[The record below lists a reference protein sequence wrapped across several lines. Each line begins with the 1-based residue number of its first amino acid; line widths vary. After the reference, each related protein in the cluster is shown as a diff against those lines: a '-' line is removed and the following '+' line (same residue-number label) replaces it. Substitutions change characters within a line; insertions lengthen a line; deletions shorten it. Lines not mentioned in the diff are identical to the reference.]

1 MSPTRLLPLASF
13 VGVLVIVPLAPA
25 QNTRDTAT
33 YRRIKAHLDS
43 VPAID
48 THDHLWPFD
57 KLPGY
62 VETEHG
68 RGMNLAGLWRNSYYT
83 WNHPLTPW
91 QPGQKF
97 DDWWA
102 KAKHDFVNARA
113 ASFYRYQLPAFQ
125 DLYGVDFDRITDAQA
140 REPNDRIY

>member
-1 MSPTRLLPLASF
+1 MLRVRLPALLACLLLPA
-13 VGVLVIVPLAPA
+13 VLPAEAPK
-25 QNTRDTAT
+25 DSAT
-33 YRRIKAHLDS
+33 YKRLKAHLDS

-68 RGMNLAGLWRNSYYT
+68 RGMNLASIWRNSYYPWT
-83 WNHPLTPW
+83 PPLAPW
-91 QPGQKF
+91 RPGMKF

-102 KAKHDFVNARA
+102 AAK
-113 ASFYRYQLPAFQ
+113 
-125 DLYGVDFDRITDAQA
+125 
-140 REPNDRIY
+140 

>member
-1 MSPTRLLPLASF
+1 MFRIYFLVALGYFLSPLGS
-13 VGVLVIVPLAPA
+13 VPA
-25 QNTRDTAT
+25 QEPKNAAT
-33 YRRIKAHLDS
+33 YARLKAQLDS
-43 VPAID
+43 VAAID

-68 RGMNLAGLWRNSYYT
+68 RGMNLASIWRNSYYT

-97 DDWWA
+97 DDWW
-102 KAKHDFVNARA
+102 V
-113 ASFYRYQLPAFQ
+113 
-125 DLYGVDFDRITDAQA
+125 
-140 REPNDRIY
+140 

>member
-1 MSPTRLLPLASF
+1 MSRQEDPIALEEFVLGRIHKNHYDAWLDVRTGRFPMSRCWSLLVCCGLLAVQPGIAAETATRSSPTYQP
-13 VGVLVIVPLAPA
+13 
-25 QNTRDTAT
+25 
-33 YRRIKAHLDS
+33 IKSYLNA

-62 VETEHG
+62 VETAHG
-68 RGMNLAGLWRNSYYT
+68 RGMNLASLWRNSYYT

-91 QPGQKF
+91 QPGGNF

-102 KAKHDFVNARA
+102 KAKHDFADARA
-113 ASFYRYQLPAFQ
+113 
-125 DLYGVDFDRITDAQA
+125 
-140 REPNDRIY
+140 

>member
-1 MSPTRLLPLASF
+1 MFTFRLLGLLYVYPLFALPV
-13 VGVLVIVPLAPA
+13 VGEPA
-25 QNTRDTAT
+25 TQESKICKRM
-33 YRRIKAHLDS
+33 KAYLDA

-68 RGMNLAGLWRNSYYT
+68 KGMNLAGLWHSSYYRRT
-83 WNHPLTPW
+83 NPLTPW
-91 QPGQKF
+91 KPGQKF

-102 KAKHDFVNARA
+102 QARHDFSDARA
-113 ASFYRYQLPAFQ
+113 TSFYRYQLPAFQ
-125 DLYGVDFDRITDAQA
+125 DLYGVDFDR
-140 REPNDRIY
+140 